1 MVRKPEILGIIL
13 ARGGSKGIPKK
24 NLQSLGGHPL
34 ISYSISSALSSN
46 HLTRIIVSTD
56 DDNISSVSNKYGAE
70 IPFIRPFELAQDDTL
85 DFPVIKHALK
95 WLKDNESYEPDIIVQ
110 LRPTSPLRPK
120 GLIDKAIEYLLDNK
134 DTDSVRGITF
144 PNQNPFKMWK
154 SGKKNFLVDGKQWAL
169 MGWYIYNAA
178 DWEGPRGGAC
188 DKTRKSCRPGL
199 GLGARLPQP
208 IIEREIIEKHRVS
221 TF

>member
-95 WLKDNESYEPDIIVQ
+95 WLKDM
-110 LRPTSPLRPK
+110 
-120 GLIDKAIEYLLDNK
+120 KAM
-134 DTDSVRGITF
+134 
-144 PNQNPFKMWK
+144 NQ
-154 SGKKNFLVDGKQWAL
+154 
-169 MGWYIYNAA
+169 I
-178 DWEGPRGGAC
+178 
-188 DKTRKSCRPGL
+188 
-199 GLGARLPQP
+199 
-208 IIEREIIEKHRVS
+208 
-221 TF
+221 